1 MTRASLSEKTCFAIM
16 SATHDYKILLGTLS
30 KERAVS
36 ARRAHYPAPKQTARL
51 GSGDA
56 KDDL

>member
-51 GSGDA
+51 GSRDA
-56 KDDL
+56 KDGL